1 VSFPFPPYLEEATSK
16 RQPYKASLFSAFFCS
31 ATPALEL
38 AKSIRIFATLHDRFA
53 TDVALPHSLVSVPDV
68 VVAVS
73 AFAVRLVVNIAS
85 MFIRQY
91 CRTDKTKKRRLAFLP
106 IRMNNGVPAKLSH
119 KQAFS

>member
-38 AKSIRIFATLHDRFA
+38 AKSIRIFATLHDRFS

-68 VVAVS
+68 VVGMP
-73 AFAVRLVVNIAS
+73 AFAVWLVVHYSTSNDGDAIHDQIS
-85 MFIRQY
+85 
-91 CRTDKTKKRRLAFLP
+91 FLWRP
-106 IRMNNGVPAKLSH
+106 V
-119 KQAFS
+119 